1 MLNSSL
7 TALHNNLLRMKTRW
21 KVLLALGIVCV
32 FVNIAVL
39 QSLAD
44 SRSDAFVGTTTASP
58 EETTVTCSPQNAVG
72 LAGNTVAV
80 DIFIADVVDL
90 YGADVRLGFDT
101 SLAQVVDAE
110 PASPHTTEIEV
121 LDSFLSPD
129 FVVRKIADNMA
140 GTIWYAVT
148 QVNPS
153 LPVSGSGSLAR
164 ITFQSVQAGSFDL
177 PVTFFQLADPDG
189 FEIVA
194 TAADCSVTFVEPEPE
209 LSVYVPA
216 IFSSP

>member
-7 TALHNNLLRMKTRW
+7 NTLRSNFLRMKTQW
-21 KVLLALGIVCV
+21 KLVLALGIACT
-32 FVNIAVL
+32 FVNMAVL
-39 QSLAD
+39 QSLAV
-44 SRSDAFVGTTTASP
+44 SRSEAFVATSSASP

-72 LAGNTVAV
+72 VAGNTVAV
-80 DIFIADVVDL
+80 DIFIADVVNL

-101 SLAQVVDAE
+101 DLAQVVDTE

-129 FVVRKIADNMA
+129 FVVRKIADNVV

-153 LPVSGSGSLAR
+153 PPVSGSGSLAR
-164 ITFQSVQAGSFDL
+164 VTFQSLQAGSFDL

-194 TAADCSVTFVEPEPE
+194 TAANCTVTFVEPETE
-209 LSVYVPA
+209 LSVYIPA